1 MKRIQINHIIVN
13 ESILKEIK
21 RYMIAPWQYY
31 MLIITGI
38 IAIVASALNVMN
50 KQYPMAAILGVLCIV
65 CFVEI
70 FWLNNK
76 KMKEILKTIKEETD
90 KEENTYSLIF
100 GNDALTIRNCD
111 MSTDN
116 KMAYQ
121 SMRKMI
127 ETESAYTLFGKK
139 NQFAIIRKD
148 ALKIKPEELFD
159 FLKSKD
165 TKIKKWPQ

>member
-21 RYMIAPWQYY
+21 RHMIAPWQQY

-38 IAIVASALNVMN
+38 IAMIATAFNVVSEQYVMAL
-50 KQYPMAAILGVLCIV
+50 ILGALGIV

-76 KMKEILKTIKEETD
+76 KLKDILKTMKEETD

-100 GNDALTIRNCD
+100 GSDALTIRNCD

-116 KMAYQ
+116 KMPYE

-127 ETESAYTLFGKK
+127 ETQSMYTLFGKK

-148 ALKIKPEELFD
+148 ALKIKPEELFE